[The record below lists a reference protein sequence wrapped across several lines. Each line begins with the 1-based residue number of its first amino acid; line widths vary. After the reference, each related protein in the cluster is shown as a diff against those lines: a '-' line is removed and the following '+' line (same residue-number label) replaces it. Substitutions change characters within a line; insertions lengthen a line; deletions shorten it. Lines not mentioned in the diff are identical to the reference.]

1 MKSVFGQNYCNQ
13 IQKMSKKNRSASS
26 ATATNTCAWCGKHI
40 PKDTEIFSLGA
51 KTKAGVDLT
60 PHAGGVFPLLLM
72 KPRRTIMAIVP
83 LHDSPAKKEGND
95 LLFALC
101 SQSCGQALKQALQQ
115 QLDIIDRLIN

>member
-1 MKSVFGQNYCNQ
+1 MIKTGQPPQPRHEY
-13 IQKMSKKNRSASS
+13 
-26 ATATNTCAWCGKHI
+26 CAWWQTH
-40 PKDTEIFSLGA
+40 PEDTEIFSLEQ
-51 KTKAGVDLT
+51 TKAGLTLLLT
-60 PHAGGVFPLLLM
+60 PADFPLLLM

-115 QLDIIDRLIN
+115 QLDIIDHLIN